1 MAGNYIVEKNG
12 RKYVYRSTSVYDP
25 ETRSK
30 RTVSEY
36 IGKIDPV
43 TGELIEKRTK
53 SRSMPLPS
61 KYPIIKD
68 FGSCYVLLSV
78 AESCGL
84 RSDLR
89 AAFGSDGDCILALA
103 MSLVLAGGP
112 GYSLDA
118 ELESNMSRELLN
130 LNATYTMEALT
141 KVANTLA
148 RDKVRMSRFFR
159 QRVER
164 SPRVAL
170 STRTVRMYAGEDE
183 AVGYDGPRYVLATG
197 VDGTPVY
204 MEVARGDSLDDR
216 EVMMAT
222 NRIARMDAS
231 ETIATLDISWGLT
244 GMRRLMDE
252 KVQFLAVVEEDAPM
266 VRRLTSSIS
275 REDRGLQTR
284 HSGEEFTVREARLV
298 VVPESNLDTSARR
311 WVIHSEDGLA
321 LIDEN
326 CVDGDS
332 RTSYIT
338 AWVTRND
345 SGFED
350 GKELVHAALTRMA
363 TELEEMGEAEATAHL
378 EEVAGGFSR
387 YLDFK
392 SEGGRFRVRVRRK
405 GLTAALNRR
414 ASIVILANRMND
426 WEGAMEYRRCMDA
439 PQRLEGIMR
448 SRLTADLDSGNGMAL
463 MAWMLVRFSALVMW
477 DVLERR
483 LSESE
488 DGTPVQVALQYL
500 DSIKSEFADSSWRV
514 SMIYPECF
522 RLLDSLGIPAPKANV
537 NIFGSG
543 YYGFSTTDALPD
555 DSRDRDIA

>member
-170 STRTVRMYAGEDE
+170 STRTVRMYAGEE
-183 AVGYDGPRYVLATG
+183 GMGGYDGPRYVLATG

-231 ETIATLDISWGLT
+231 ETIATLDIGWGLT

-284 HSGEEFTVREARLV
+284 YLGEEFTVREARLV
-298 VVPESNLDTSARR
+298 VVPESSLDAGVRGR
-311 WVIHSEDGLA
+311 VIHSEDGLA

-326 CVDGDS
+326 YVDGDS

-363 TELEEMGEAEATAHL
+363 TELEEMGEAEA
-378 EEVAGGFSR
+378 
-387 YLDFK
+387 
-392 SEGGRFRVRVRRK
+392 
-405 GLTAALNRR
+405 
-414 ASIVILANRMND
+414 RMTN
-426 WEGAMEYRRCMDA
+426 
-439 PQRLEGIMR
+439 
-448 SRLTADLDSGNGMAL
+448 T
-463 MAWMLVRFSALVMW
+463 
-477 DVLERR
+477 
-483 LSESE
+483 
-488 DGTPVQVALQYL
+488 
-500 DSIKSEFADSSWRV
+500 
-514 SMIYPECF
+514 
-522 RLLDSLGIPAPKANV
+522 
-537 NIFGSG
+537 
-543 YYGFSTTDALPD
+543 
-555 DSRDRDIA
+555 

>member
-61 KYPIIKD
+61 KYPVIKD

-112 GYSLDA
+112 GYSLNA

-148 RDKVRMSRFFR
+148 RDKARMSRFFK

-170 STRTVRMYAGEDE
+170 STRTVRMYAGEE
-183 AVGYDGPRYVLATG
+183 GMGGYDGPRYVLATG
-197 VDGTPVY
+197 VDGMPVY
-204 MEVARGDSLDDR
+204 MEVAKGDSLDDR

-231 ETIATLDISWGLT
+231 ETIATLDIGWGLT

-284 HSGEEFTVREARLV
+284 YLGEEFTVREARLV
-298 VVPESNLDTSARR
+298 VVPESSLDAGVRGR
-311 WVIHSEDGLA
+311 VIHSEDGLA

-326 CVDGDS
+326 YVDGDS

-363 TELEEMGEAEATAHL
+363 TELEEMGEAEARVHL

-405 GLTAALNRR
+405 GLTAALNRK
-414 ASIVILANRMND
+414 ASVVILANRMND

-483 LSESE
+483 LSESG
-488 DGTPVQVALQYL
+488 DGTQVQVALQYM
-500 DSIKSEFADSSWRV
+500 DSVKSEYADSSWRV
-514 SMIYPECF
+514 SMIPPECF

-555 DSRDRDIA
+555 NLRERDIA